1 MPMTDNVAKLTQLGA
16 PPALLVLL
24 AAPGPSQPICATCF
38 TSVGNPICIS
48 GSLPSGCDNSV
59 WKGLRMSMPVSPWY
73 EQSALSYWMNNK
85 IMHTHHV
92 WDVAERLQDPL
103 LHLCA
108 HVVSPKLCLCMWVH
122 ALYLNL
128 QIAEGIS
135 PQKVTVKRCGW
146 TKRNEMPTFILG
158 CSKYTHI
165 KLNRVPYWNAYSVG
179 NLKLC

>member
-59 WKGLRMSMPVSPWY
+59 WKGMMMMSMPVSSLVWTI
-73 EQSALSYWMNNK
+73 SFKLL
-85 IMHTHHV
+85 HTHHV

-122 ALYLNL
+122 AHYLNL
-128 QIAEGIS
+128 QMLRGSVHKKLQWNDAVE
-135 PQKVTVKRCGW
+135 QK
-146 TKRNEMPTFILG
+146 EMKCLH
-158 CSKYTHI
+158 SY
-165 KLNRVPYWNAYSVG
+165 
-179 NLKLC
+179 